1 MTPTQRMDQRI
12 ERAARDHF
20 GYDDL
25 RPGQAEAVRSVL
37 DKRDTLAVLPTGLG
51 KSAIYQIAGLLTAGP
66 TLVVSPL
73 IALQQD
79 QVEGIE
85 EHEAGGA
92 AHINSAMR
100 VAERQEAFEELEEG
114 ALEFLFLAPEQFAI
128 EETMAHLRAA
138 PPSLFVVDEAHCI
151 SEWGHDFRPDYLR
164 LGAIIEELGRPTTL
178 ALTATASPPV
188 RKEIVERL
196 GLCDPR
202 IVVHGFDRPN
212 IWLGV
217 ETFAEGLHE
226 EGAKREALIQRV
238 VDAKGPG
245 IVYVGTRRH
254 AEEVAEALRARG
266 VSAEAYHAGMKAA
279 EREQVQ
285 TGFMTD
291 EVAVIVATTAFGM
304 GIDKPDV
311 RFVFHHDISDSVDA
325 YYQEI
330 GRAGRDDEP
339 ARAIL
344 FYEPKDLNLR
354 RFFSGAGE
362 IDEDE
367 VTQVVQAI
375 RDHDEPIDPKE
386 LADETGLT
394 QTRLTRTL
402 NRLEEVGA
410 VDLLPSGEA
419 VEDDQAGDLEAV
431 VEDAVEAQD
440 HQRKY
445 AQSRIEMIRGYAELR
460 DCRRNYLLNYFGEA
474 REGPCGNCDNC
485 DAGIATGADETID
498 RPFPVNAQVHHA
510 KWGPGTVMRYEGEKM
525 VVLFDTV
532 GYRTLAV
539 ALVREEKL
547 LEEAD

>member
-1 MTPTQRMDQRI
+1 MSPTRRMDQRI
-12 ERAARDHF
+12 EDVARDHF

-51 KSAIYQIAGLLTAGP
+51 KSAIYQIAGLLTEGP

-79 QVEGIE
+79 QVESIE

-92 AHINSAMR
+92 AHVNSAMR
-100 VAERQEAFEELEEG
+100 EAARQEAFEELEVG
-114 ALEFLFLAPEQFAI
+114 ALEFLFLAPEQFAN
-128 EETMAHLRAA
+128 EETMARLRAA

-151 SEWGHDFRPDYLR
+151 SEWGHDFRPDYLK
-164 LGAIIEELGRPTTL
+164 LGSIIEELGRPTTL

-188 RKEIVERL
+188 RMEIVERL
-196 GLCDPR
+196 GLRDPK

-217 ETFAEGLHE
+217 ETFVEGVHE

-238 VDAKGPG
+238 VDAEGSG
-245 IVYVGTRRH
+245 IVYVATRRH
-254 AEEVAEALRARG
+254 AEEVAGALQGRG
-266 VSAEAYHAGMKAA
+266 VGAEAYHAGMKDG

-285 TGFMTD
+285 GAFMAD
-291 EVAVIVATTAFGM
+291 GMAVIVATTAFGM

-330 GRAGRDDEP
+330 GRAGRDDQP

-362 IDEDE
+362 IDVDE
-367 VTQVVQAI
+367 VAQVVQTI
-375 RDHDEPIDPKE
+375 RNHDEPIDPKE

-394 QTRLTRTL
+394 RARLTRTL
-402 NRLEEVGA
+402 NRLEEVDA
-410 VDLLPSGEA
+410 VDLLPSGE
-419 VEDDQAGDLEAV
+419 VVDDDRADDLDAV
-431 VEDAVEAQD
+431 VEKAVEAQD

-474 REGPCGNCDNC
+474 REGPCGNCDSC
-485 DAGIATGADETID
+485 DAGMAAGVDESTD
-498 RPFPVNAQVHHA
+498 RPFPVNAQVRHV
-510 KWGPGTVMRYEGEKM
+510 KWGAGTVMRYEGEKM

-532 GYRTLAV
+532 GYRTLV
-539 ALVREEKL
+539 IDLVREENL
-547 LEEAD
+547 LQEAG